1 MMKPNVIISIGSF
14 NAALAIILGAF
25 AAHGLKQQLDACSL
39 DVFNTAVDFH
49 FWQAIGIIL
58 VGILTKV
65 YSEKNFIPALWAMLL
80 GILLFCGSLYLLSI
94 TGIKWL
100 GAITP
105 VGGVLFIFAWSWL
118 AWKLLRPN

>member
-1 MMKPNVIISIGSF
+1 MKANVIISTGSF

-25 AAHGLKQQLDACSL
+25 AAHGLKHQLDAYSL

-49 FWQAIGIIL
+49 FWQSIGIIL
-58 VGILTKV
+58 VGILTKI
-65 YSEKNFIPALWAMLL
+65 YAEKNFTPALWAMLI
-80 GILLFCGSLYLLSI
+80 GILLFCGSLYLLSV

-105 VGGVLFIFAWSWL
+105 FGGVLFIFAWSWL
-118 AWKLLRPN
+118 SWKLLRSN